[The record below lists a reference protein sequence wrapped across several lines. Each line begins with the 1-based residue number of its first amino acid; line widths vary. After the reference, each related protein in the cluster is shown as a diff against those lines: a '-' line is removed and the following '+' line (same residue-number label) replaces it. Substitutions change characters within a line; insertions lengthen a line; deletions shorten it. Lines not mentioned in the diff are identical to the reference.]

1 MIAYQYCSDAG
12 IVDFV
17 ANPNGSAANIAGI
30 YSKNKRILGMMPHP
44 ERATDEMMGG
54 SNDGLQVLRDFLAR
68 I

>member
-1 MIAYQYCSDAG
+1 
-12 IVDFV
+12 V